1 MKRIVLIGLVL
12 IVGAFVVDWIGDA
25 TQTRRD
31 ERDTSRA
38 TQVVIDVQSRHYKQS
53 LDTAAMALY
62 ASCSAT
68 VPGRLVQPGIEAVGT
83 GKYRFAVAPSL
94 GEHGKE
100 RLLGC
105 LNDLSID
112 RVKSHVDSV
121 QDVPREATVG

>member
-1 MKRIVLIGLVL
+1 MKRIIILGLVL

-25 TQTRRD
+25 TQTRPD
-31 ERDTSRA
+31 ERDSSRQ
-38 TQVVIDVQSRHYKQS
+38 TEIVIDVQSQHYKQS

-68 VPGRLVQPGIEAVGT
+68 VPGHLVGPGIEAVG
-83 GKYRFAVAPSL
+83 GDKYRFAVAPTL